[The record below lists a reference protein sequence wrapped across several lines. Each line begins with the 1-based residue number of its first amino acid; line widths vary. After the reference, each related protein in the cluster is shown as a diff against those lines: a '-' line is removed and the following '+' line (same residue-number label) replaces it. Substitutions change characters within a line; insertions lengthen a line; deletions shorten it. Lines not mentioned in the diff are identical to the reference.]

1 MCYMTA
7 EEEFPWH
14 SAHWGWSYVSAQA
27 QWKKM
32 CDRIDVLTGQVGDLL
47 HDRERLSS
55 ERDMLRRRVDNFRMM
70 FGLEP
75 GDGFVIL
82 RENKTKQSITDPPL
96 ERDGP
101 TDVD

>member
-1 MCYMTA
+1 MCRMTA
-7 EEEFPWH
+7 EEEFPWY
-14 SAHWGWSYVSAQA
+14 SADPGWSYVSAQA

-32 CDRIDVLTGQVGDLL
+32 CDRIDVLTGQVSDLL
-47 HDRERLSS
+47 PVMV